1 MSSSFQ
7 EERAEL
13 EAVLA
18 SDRFSRSPQLAKLL
32 GYLCEKYFDGQADQ
46 IKEYNIA
53 TEVLGRSQEFDST
66 QDAIARVEAHRLRK
80 KLAGF
85 YESEGA
91 GRQLKIVLSP
101 GKYVPV
107 FQHARKP
114 SATKSYSN
122 PDTALAA
129 SSCPQSETVS
139 ERQVPPPDEPA
150 FRLPSHTSGE
160 IEISSANKNWRV
172 YLLGAGCLL
181 VAFLGIWR
189 ISSRE
194 AVAHPGPGTRLSGQS
209 PLVFEPGGSIV
220 RLLAGCTSAFTDRGG
235 NRWDCDRY
243 VSGGSSVTYPRRFVA
258 RTNDSLLF
266 QNGRAGDFYYTIP
279 LKPGTYELHLF
290 FAEMTYGPGTPAG
303 GGENSRTFLIK
314 LNGQVLL
321 DNFDVLADANGPAVA
336 DERIFR
342 DVHPDSDGRVHL
354 QFFRELGDP
363 ILSAVEIIPGIPGRQ
378 VPIRLVSQEK
388 PITDHQGRRWAAD
401 SFFDGGQVIV
411 RKDAITGTQDPNLY
425 AAERFGNF
433 NYAIPVD
440 VRGTYD
446 VTAYLAEGYWGSPL
460 DRTGSGAG
468 SRIFDIDCNGQR
480 LFNNL
485 DIYKEVGGMHALTKT
500 FRGLRPNAQGKLILS
515 FAPVV
520 NYASVSALEVEDEG
534 K

>member
-1 MSSSFQ
+1 VSSSSLE

-18 SDRFSRSPQLAKLL
+18 SERFSRSPQLGRLL
-32 GYLCEKYFDGQADQ
+32 IYLCEKYFDGRADQ

-53 TEVLGRSQEFDST
+53 TEVLGRPQEFDST

-85 YESEGA
+85 YASEGA
-91 GRQLKIVLSP
+91 ERKLRIVLAP

-114 SATKSYSN
+114 PVPKSYSD
-122 PDTALAA
+122 PDMAIA
-129 SSCPQSETVS
+129 SSSSAESQ
-139 ERQVPPPDEPA
+139 PA
-150 FRLPSHTSGE
+150 SNGQLDQPAVLLSSPAVAD
-160 IEISSANKNWRV
+160 IEISSAKRHWPV
-172 YLLGAGCLL
+172 YLIGAGLL
-181 VAFLGIWR
+181 IAAVLGLWR
-189 ISSRE
+189 IFSRE
-194 AVAHPGPGTRLSGQS
+194 AAAYPVPGSHLAGKS
-209 PLVFEPGGSIV
+209 PLAVEPGESIV
-220 RLLAGCTSAFTDRGG
+220 RLLAGCTSGYTDRAG
-235 NRWDCDRY
+235 NRWDCDRHAA
-243 VSGGSSVTYPRRFVA
+243 GGSSASYSHRFVA

-266 QNGRAGDFYYTIP
+266 QNGRTGDFYYRIP
-279 LKPGTYELHLF
+279 LKPGTYELHLL

-336 DERIFR
+336 DERVFR
-342 DVHPDSDGRVHL
+342 DVHPDSDGRIHL
-354 QFFRELGDP
+354 QFFHELGDP

-378 VPIRLVSQEK
+378 IPIRLVSQEK
-388 PITDHQGRRWAAD
+388 AVTDREGRRWAPD
-401 SFFDGGQVIV
+401 NFFNGGQLIV
-411 RKDAITGTQDPNLY
+411 RKDAITGTPDPNLF

-440 VRGTYD
+440 TRGTYD
-446 VTAYLAEGYWGSPL
+446 VTAYFAEGYWGSPL
-460 DRTGSGAG
+460 DRTGSGPG
-468 SRIFDIDCNGQR
+468 SRIFDIACNGQR
-480 LFNNL
+480 LLNNL
-485 DIYKEVGGMHALTKT
+485 DIYKEVGGMHALAKT